1 MQRKTQLVVA
11 CALAAAA
18 AWARPA
24 LAKDR
29 YYFMGYESIQVIDG
43 DSDAIVATIPLK
55 GWTRESAPTADHKT
69 MYVTTNRRVIQR
81 VSLTE
86 NKVVSKVN
94 LSADGWERFIYGFAL
109 APDDRTAYVG
119 LMSRKTAAGEVVI
132 GAPVVAQVSLE
143 TGKIL
148 RQVEVP
154 WGVAKV
160 IVVKGGQAVYALGQ
174 DLYKI
179 DLAGVR
185 EGAGLELRER
195 ATDEPGKRDPRDF
208 ALWKAAKPVDRQ
220 VGAVWD
226 TPWGPG
232 RPGWHIECSAMS
244 MAELGDTFDIHLGGE
259 DLIFPH
265 HEDEIAQAE
274 AATGQPFV
282 RCWLHVKFLN
292 INEEKMS
299 KSLGNV
305 YRLGD
310 LREAGFT
317 PAAIRYMLLSGHYRR
332 ELSFSFDGLND
343 SAAAVRRLL
352 DFEHRLQ
359 TAPTGDDAPSS
370 SLPEL
375 AGRALAGFENALDD
389 DLNTPGALGAVFTF
403 VREVNTELDRAGP
416 VTPGELREARATLSR
431 IDDVLGLLEV
441 AHAGDS
447 LDSEFAQ
454 WVEQRIADRQAAR
467 KARDFAAAD
476 AIRAELTAAGV
487 VVEDTPQGPRWK
499 KG

>member
-1 MQRKTQLVVA
+1 
-11 CALAAAA
+11 
-18 AWARPA
+18 
-24 LAKDR
+24 
-29 YYFMGYESIQVIDG
+29 
-43 DSDAIVATIPLK
+43 
-55 GWTRESAPTADHKT
+55 
-69 MYVTTNRRVIQR
+69 
-81 VSLTE
+81 
-86 NKVVSKVN
+86 
-94 LSADGWERFIYGFAL
+94 
-109 APDDRTAYVG
+109 
-119 LMSRKTAAGEVVI
+119 
-132 GAPVVAQVSLE
+132 
-143 TGKIL
+143 
-148 RQVEVP
+148 
-154 WGVAKV
+154 
-160 IVVKGGQAVYALGQ
+160 
-174 DLYKI
+174 
-179 DLAGVR
+179 
-185 EGAGLELRER
+185 
-195 ATDEPGKRDPRDF
+195 
-208 ALWKAAKPVDRQ
+208 
-220 VGAVWD
+220 
-226 TPWGPG
+226 
-232 RPGWHIECSAMS
+232 
-244 MAELGDTFDIHLGGE
+244 
-259 DLIFPH
+259 
-265 HEDEIAQAE
+265 
-274 AATGQPFV
+274 
-282 RCWLHVKFLN
+282 
-292 INEEKMS
+292 MS